1 MTKNQTVSRAD
12 ISKARAAQRRRRLA
26 NKLHQTRF
34 CHARLAQIC
43 ANIKLNNSTES
54 ASCRLEISSKSQ
66 EEKEVKEVK
75 GDDQVMGFAQ
85 TSNTE
90 ASSAMSSSENLGSV
104 LPSFTFDEDAD
115 MPLLFHDTSSDL
127 RKNQTQSCST
137 RNR

>member
-1 MTKNQTVSRAD
+1 MTKKQTLSRAET
-12 ISKARAAQRRRRLA
+12 SKARAAERRRKLV
-26 NKLHQTRF
+26 NKLHQMRF
-34 CHARLAQIC
+34 CNARLAQIC